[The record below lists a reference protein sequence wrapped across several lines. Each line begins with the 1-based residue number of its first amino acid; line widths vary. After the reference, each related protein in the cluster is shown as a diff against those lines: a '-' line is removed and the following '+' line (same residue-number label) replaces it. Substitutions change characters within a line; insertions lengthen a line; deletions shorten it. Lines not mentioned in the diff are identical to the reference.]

1 MNDTLSIFEHL
12 NNSQESLDLLRDVN
26 TNIKLK
32 HFRRYSTKDL
42 QAKLIGVGF
51 KIVRRS
57 HLGFIVFPAF
67 AAVKLIGK
75 LLKSKNDMVVE
86 QRTANTS
93 KNPFVRLALALEY
106 RILRRYKL
114 PFGIRTIITAKK

>member
-1 MNDTLSIFEHL
+1 MLYDSY
-12 NNSQESLDLLRDVN
+12 D
-26 TNIKLK
+26 IKLK

-86 QRTANTS
+86 QRAANTS

-114 PFGIRTIITAKK
+114 PFGIRTLITAKK